1 MFISLTLNLKPN
13 SILTQNLTAKTWLL
27 GFLDEAGET
36 TEPESMIPIGLLAA
50 QIILAGDPKQV
61 TKERKKE
68 RLATLLEGAGWKKLK
83 CIAKIF

>member
-13 SILTQNLTAKTWLL
+13 SILTQNLMTKTWLL

-61 TKERKKE
+61 KEKKRRKE
-68 RLATLLEGAGWKKLK
+68 VYV
-83 CIAKIF
+83 